1 VPTTIK
7 KEKVAVMNEMFGR
20 AVSVVQAE
28 YSGIKAVDMDSLRA
42 SMREGNVAF
51 RVVKNR
57 LAKLASKGTA
67 VEELCEK
74 LAGPV
79 SLAIS
84 YDNPVSA
91 AKLVT
96 EFSQKEAAL
105 KIISGMVEGEI
116 FDAKGIMEIGKLPPR
131 PVLLA
136 MFLSTLEGGP
146 RQFLYVL
153 NGVLSKFVFLLNA
166 LKEKN
171 ENNPDFK
178 GEDEMADIS
187 SEDIKNFL
195 NNLSVVKLVE
205 LTKEL
210 EDEWG
215 VTAAAP
221 VAAAA
226 APDAGAAAAEV
237 EQTEF
242 NVVLSSPGDKKIQV
256 IKAVREIT
264 GLGLKEAKGV
274 VDSAPKAVK
283 EKVSKEEAE
292 QVKAKLEEAGAIV
305 EIQ

>member
-1 VPTTIK
+1 MPTTVK
-7 KEKVAVMNEMFGR
+7 KEKVAEMNEMFSR
-20 AVSVVQAE
+20 AVSVVQTD
-28 YSGIKAVDMDSLRA
+28 YRGIKAVDMDSLRA
-42 SMREGNVAF
+42 SMRESKVEF

-57 LAKLASKGTA
+57 LAILASRGTS
-67 VEELCEK
+67 VEALCEK

-91 AKLVT
+91 AKVIT
-96 EFSQKEAAL
+96 EFSQKEAVL
-105 KIISGMVEGEI
+105 KIIAGMVEGDI
-116 FDAKGIMEIGKLPPR
+116 FDAKGITEIGKLPPR
-131 PVLLA
+131 PVLQA
-136 MFLSTLEGGP
+136 MFLSALEGGP
-146 RQFLYVL
+146 RKFLYVL
-153 NGVLSKFVFLLNA
+153 NGVLSKFVYLLGA
-166 LKEKN
+166 LKEKQ
-171 ENNPDFK
+171 EKNPDFK
-178 GEDEMADIS
+178 GENEMADIS
-187 SEDIKNFL
+187 GEDVKNFL

-205 LTKEL
+205 LTKNL
-210 EDEWG
+210 EEEWG

-221 VAAAA
+221 VAAVA
-226 APDAGAAAAEV
+226 APDAGAAAEE

-292 QVKAKLEEAGAIV
+292 QVKAKLEEAGAVV
-305 EIQ
+305 ELQ

>member
-1 VPTTIK
+1 VPTTVK
-7 KEKVAVMNEMFGR
+7 KEKVAEMNEMFGR
-20 AVSVVQAE
+20 AVSVVQTDFR
-28 YSGIKAVDMDSLRA
+28 GIKAVDMDSLRA
-42 SMREGNVAF
+42 SMREGKVEF

-57 LAKLASKGTA
+57 LARLASRGTS
-67 VEELCEK
+67 VEALCEK
-74 LAGPV
+74 LTGPV

-91 AKLVT
+91 AKIVT
-96 EFSQKEAAL
+96 EFSQNEAAL
-105 KIISGMVEGEI
+105 EIIAGMVEGDM
-116 FDAKGIMEIGKLPPR
+116 FDAKGIAEIGKLPPR
-131 PVLLA
+131 PVLQA

-146 RQFLYVL
+146 RKFLYVL
-153 NGVLSKFVFLLNA
+153 NGVLSKFVYLLGA
-166 LKEKN
+166 LKEKQ
-171 ENNPDFK
+171 EKNPDFK
-178 GEDEMADIS
+178 GENEMADIS
-187 SEDIKNFL
+187 GEDVKNFL

-205 LTKEL
+205 LTKDL

-215 VTAAAP
+215 VSAAAP
-221 VAAAA
+221 VAAVA
-226 APDAGAAAAEV
+226 APDAGAATAEE

-292 QVKAKLEEAGAIV
+292 QVKAKLEEAGAVV
-305 EIQ
+305 ELQ